1 MSSASPP
8 PPIPVMSTTHLHVGT
23 TRLDRLLRQVFN
35 SKLEVLHYDGDRNG
49 LSVWTWCVF
58 MVLSCSNYPL
68 LFHTR
73 PLDHNGLRVP
83 PENLENYCKSH
94 KILRPYCL
102 CPLNDHYDS
111 YPLASIHKATGG
123 IHAGNLVSSCAF
135 SEDSRLCCGYL
146 GKTL

>member
-1 MSSASPP
+1 MSFASPP
-8 PPIPVMSTTHLHVGT
+8 PPILVVSTSHLHLGT

-58 MVLSCSNYPL
+58 TVLLRLDYLL
-68 LFHTR
+68 LFYKR

-83 PENLENYCKSH
+83 PENLENHCKSH
-94 KILRPYCL
+94 EILRPYCL
-102 CPLNDHYDS
+102 CLVNANYDS
-111 YPLASIHKATGG
+111 YPLASIHEATSGV
-123 IHAGNLVSSCAF
+123 HAGTLVSSCTV

-146 GKTL
+146 GKML